1 MSIGGGREGLRFVMM
16 GEGLLAACRSTDPA
30 VSDRGGHRIAETEGI
45 AFDAS
50 LVEGLEIA

>member
-1 MSIGGGREGLRFVMM
+1 MM